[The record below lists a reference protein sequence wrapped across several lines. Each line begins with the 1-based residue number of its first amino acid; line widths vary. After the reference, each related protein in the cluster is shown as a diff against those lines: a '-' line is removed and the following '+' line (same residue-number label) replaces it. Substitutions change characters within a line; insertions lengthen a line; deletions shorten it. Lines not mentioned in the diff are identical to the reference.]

1 MWVWLGQSSLLKET
15 LRGQCPPSQLPAIA
29 SDNGFDG
36 IDWLDRLL
44 PSHRARD
51 WAALGQT
58 CGAAGLGPC
67 GLNLNL
73 CYGLPPARLE
83 RHLALLVDLLGQC
96 HLLKVR
102 VVRVALAEGGL
113 SVNNLLQTVAG
124 LRPKSSRRTDPLG
137 RMGRAAYRTLHRAGF
152 IGGQRGRISP
162 PPRATPERLQ
172 AAARALKRLAKP
184 AEDLS
189 LTLGLENHWGVTSHP
204 VDLLAILELVNSDHL
219 GVCLDLG
226 NFYKEQDAL
235 AAIAALAP
243 SAVQIH
249 YKARALDPEDDVP
262 TFGYEANLGL
272 LKDLG
277 YGGAFSIE
285 YEGPGPGLEAAAAA
299 ARVLRH
305 LWDETL

>member
-1 MWVWLGQSSLLKET
+1 MRVWLGQSSLLKET
-15 LRGQCPPSQLPAIA
+15 LRGQYPPDQLPAIA
-29 SDNGFDG
+29 SKNGFDG

-51 WAALGQT
+51 WAALGQV

-73 CYGLPPARLE
+73 SYGLPPARLE
-83 RHLALLVDLLGQC
+83 RHLALLADLLGQC
-96 HLLKVR
+96 QLLKVK

-124 LRPKSSRRTDPLG
+124 LRPESARRIDPLG
-137 RMGRAAYRTLHRAGF
+137 PLGRAAYRTLHRAGF
-152 IGGQRGRISP
+152 IGDHGRRISP
-162 PPRATPERLQ
+162 PPRATPKRLQ
-172 AAARALKRLAKP
+172 AAASALKPLAKR
-184 AEDLS
+184 ANDLG
-189 LTLGLENHWGVTSHP
+189 LTLGLENHWGITSHP
-204 VDLLAILELVNSDHL
+204 ADLLAILEMVNSDHL

-235 AAIAALAP
+235 AAIAVLAP
-243 SAVQIH
+243 STVQVH

-262 TFGYEANLGL
+262 AFGYTASLGL
-272 LKDLG
+272 LKNLG

-285 YEGPGPGLEAAAAA
+285 YEGPGPGLAGARAA
-299 ARVLRH
+299 ARVLRR
-305 LWDETL
+305 LWN